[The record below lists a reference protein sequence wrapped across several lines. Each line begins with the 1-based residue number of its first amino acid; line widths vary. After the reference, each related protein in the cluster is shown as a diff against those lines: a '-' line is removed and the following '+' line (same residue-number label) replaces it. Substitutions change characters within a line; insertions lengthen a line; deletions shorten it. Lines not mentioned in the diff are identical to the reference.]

1 MLGFVLSNEQ
11 DRTVQ
16 YDQKLAPP
24 LDFVCKVLNVKKT
37 DFVSLALVNL
47 LEEELDWIKYDAE
60 IQVDTEDVET
70 QQKLLTEVKM
80 GINAR
85 VLKQT

>member
-1 MLGFVLSNEQ
+1 MLSNEQ

-16 YDQKLAPP
+16 YDQKLVPP

-70 QQKLLTEVKM
+70 QQKLLTEVKT